1 MNFIK
6 RQSPGLVITS
16 GFAIVIF
23 IGALLL
29 LLPCS
34 VKDGATVTFVDALFT
49 STSAVCVTGLIAI
62 DTADHFTAI
71 GQAVVALL
79 IQIGGLGVTSVG
91 VGVMIAVGHRVS
103 YRSRT
108 LIKEALNV
116 DTYSGI
122 VKFVKAILLTT
133 LFFESLGAI
142 LSFIVFSQDYPTL
155 HALESVY
162 SIPLRRLTIRDL
174 IFWAV
179 EKSDPVSGECPAESD
194 HLRIDFLWRYRFPCH
209 YGYSEAEK
217 IQEAYVSFKSCTD
230 NKYCPDYCRDSPAKA
245 DRAHYMAWRVV
256 SQCFGENSRFFNI
269 SDRKLQHSRT
279 LCPLCSDVYRCF
291 SGINRR
297 RYQDEYILYPCT
309 GSPEYVF
316 KTCGWRI

>member
-1 MNFIK
+1 
-6 RQSPGLVITS
+6 
-16 GFAIVIF
+16 
-23 IGALLL
+23 
-29 LLPCS
+29 
-34 VKDGATVTFVDALFT
+34 
-49 STSAVCVTGLIAI
+49 
-62 DTADHFTAI
+62 
-71 GQAVVALL
+71 
-79 IQIGGLGVTSVG
+79 
-91 VGVMIAVGHRVS
+91 MIAVGHRVS

-155 HALESVY
+155 HALGISVFH
-162 SIPLRRLTIRDL
+162 SIAAFNNSGFDILGGLRNLIPYQENVLLNLTTCGL
-174 IFWAV
+174 IFF
-179 EKSDPVSGECPAESD
+179 GG
-194 HLRIDFLWRYRFPCH
+194 IGFLVIMDILKQR
-209 YGYSEAEK
+209 K
-217 IQEAYVSFKSCTD
+217 FKKLMFHSKVVLTTSIVLIIV
-230 NKYCPDYCRDSPAKA
+230 DSPAKA

>member
-133 LFFESLGAI
+133 LFLKVWEQF
-142 LSFIVFSQDYPTL
+142 
-155 HALESVY
+155 
-162 SIPLRRLTIRDL
+162 
-174 IFWAV
+174 
-179 EKSDPVSGECPAESD
+179 
-194 HLRIDFLWRYRFPCH
+194 
-209 YGYSEAEK
+209 
-217 IQEAYVSFKSCTD
+217 
-230 NKYCPDYCRDSPAKA
+230 
-245 DRAHYMAWRVV
+245 
-256 SQCFGENSRFFNI
+256 
-269 SDRKLQHSRT
+269 
-279 LCPLCSDVYRCF
+279 
-291 SGINRR
+291 
-297 RYQDEYILYPCT
+297 
-309 GSPEYVF
+309 
-316 KTCGWRI
+316 